1 MDIVHKLKSPLLMK
15 AKESLKKC
23 WKKWKK
29 EGIKM
34 TAETIK
40 ILNALED
47 MGYIVEKVMDVYVRI
62 WMYGMEDQAVEF
74 IVENGELKADTSGA
88 QALLGYLKELYGK

>member
-1 MDIVHKLKSPLLMK
+1 MEIN
-15 AKESLKKC
+15 
-23 WKKWKK
+23 
-29 EGIKM
+29 KM

-47 MGYIVEKVMDVYVRI
+47 IGYIVEKEMDVYVRI

-74 IVENGELKADTSGA
+74 IVENGELKANTSGA
-88 QALLGYLKELYGK
+88 QALLRYLKELYGN

>member
-1 MDIVHKLKSPLLMK
+1 MEIN
-15 AKESLKKC
+15 
-23 WKKWKK
+23 
-29 EGIKM
+29 KM

-62 WMYGMEDQAVEF
+62 WMYGMEDQAVEL
-74 IVENGELKADTSGA
+74 IVENGELKANTSGA
-88 QALLGYLKELYGK
+88 QALLGYLKELYGN

>member
-1 MDIVHKLKSPLLMK
+1 MVHKSKSLPPRK
-15 AKESLKKC
+15 AKESLKKR
-23 WKKWKK
+23 WKKWK
-29 EGIKM
+29 EEEIKM

-40 ILNALED
+40 ILNALEN
-47 MGYIVEKVMDVYVRI
+47 MGYIVEKVMDAYVRI

-74 IVENGELKADTSGA
+74 IIENGELKADTSGA

>member
-1 MDIVHKLKSPLLMK
+1 MDTVHKLKSPLPMK

-23 WKKWKK
+23 WKKWKRK
-29 EGIKM
+29 KIKM

-74 IVENGELKADTSGA
+74 IIENGELKADTSGA